1 VTVRILRA
9 DGKPL
14 RALLSGRP
22 LRGGPQTVTWDR
34 ALRRVRAKGT
44 FTIEVDARNSY
55 GRSTLSRSVTL
66 AG

>member
-1 VTVRILRA
+1 
-9 DGKPL
+9 
-14 RALLSGRP
+14 
-22 LRGGPQTVTWDR
+22 VTWDR
-34 ALRRVRAKGT
+34 ALRRARAKGT